1 MGNSL
6 ALSATS
12 SAGFLATDQMDL
24 PSSILAGAVLFSA
37 QLIFAMATG
46 YVYGQAP
53 PFQMIQI
60 LQPWQ
65 TFLTDKVDQLDNAV
79 AEEASKEETTTINR
93 IKTGMPPL
101 ETLLGVTSFI
111 YNESIATT
119 LTEQEAKALQQL
131 RELTAEY
138 KSNAQALGSLLD
150 SSVPADNTTIA
161 LTEEDRAKIYSATEE
176 KAYHVLQQQRRFIE
190 QWSKPIFR
198 YIFCSTAGGVVYSTS
213 LVARQFPFKLYF

>member
-79 AEEASKEETTTINR
+79 AEEASKEETTIINR

-119 LTEQEAKALQQL
+119 LTEQEAKALQQF
-131 RELTAEY
+131 RELTDEY
-138 KSNAQALGSLLD
+138 KSNAQALASLLD
-150 SSVPADNTTIA
+150 GSVPADNVTIIA

-176 KAYHVLQQQRRFIE
+176 KASHILQQQRRFIE

-213 LVARQFPFKLYF
+213 LVARQFPQALL

>member
-12 SAGFLATDQMDL
+12 SAGFTTDQMDL

-53 PFQMIQI
+53 PIQIVQI

-65 TFLTDKVDQLDNAV
+65 TLLTDIVDQLDNAV
-79 AEEASKEETTTINR
+79 EEELSKEETTIINR
-93 IKTGMPPL
+93 IKTGVPPL
-101 ETLLGVTSFI
+101 ELLLGTTSFI
-111 YNESIATT
+111 YNESIQTT

-150 SSVPADNTTIA
+150 SSVPADNTIIA

-176 KAYHVLQQQRRFIE
+176 KASHILQQQRRFIE